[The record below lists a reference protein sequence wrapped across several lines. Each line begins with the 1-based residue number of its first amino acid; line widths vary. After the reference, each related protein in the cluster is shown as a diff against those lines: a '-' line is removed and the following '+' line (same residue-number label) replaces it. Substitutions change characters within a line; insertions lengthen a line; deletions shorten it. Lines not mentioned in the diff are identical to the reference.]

1 VSEIRPR
8 RSVLFIPGS
17 NARAVEKARTLPADA
32 LILDLEDAVAPDA
45 KETARAQVC
54 AAVRAGFGRRETVVR
69 INALSTPWGAKD
81 LLAAAAAKP
90 DAILVAKV
98 SGAQD
103 LQEVER
109 LLADSAIALWAM
121 VETPA
126 AILNIAALAG
136 AGGRLGC
143 LVMGTNDLIKEM
155 RGVHTQDR
163 LNLAAALGLSVLA
176 ARAYGLAII
185 DGVYN
190 DIENGEG
197 FAACCAQGKS
207 FGFDGKT
214 LIHPSQIEP
223 CNSAFAPSPE
233 EIETAKKII
242 AAFEQPENKGRGA
255 IKLDG
260 RMVELLHAEN
270 AKRMVALA
278 DAIAALEA
286 D

>member
-1 VSEIRPR
+1 M
-8 RSVLFIPGS
+8 PGY
-17 NARAVEKARTLPADA
+17 NARALEKARTLKADA

-54 AAVRAGFGRRETVVR
+54 AAVRAGLGKREVVVR

-90 DAILVAKV
+90 DAILLPKVATL
-98 SGAQD
+98 QD
-103 LQEVER
+103 LHAVEQR
-109 LLADSAIALWAM
+109 LAGAGRSLALWAM
-121 VETPA
+121 VETPL
-126 AILNIAALAG
+126 AILNIAALAA
-136 AGGRLGC
+136 AGGRLAC

-155 RGVHTQDR
+155 RGVHSEDR
-163 LNLAAALGLSVLA
+163 LNLAAALGLTVLA
-176 ARAYGLAII
+176 ARAHGLAVI

-190 DIENGEG
+190 DIANGEG
-197 FAACCAQGKS
+197 FAAACAQARS

-214 LIHPSQIEP
+214 LIHPSQIGP
-223 CNSAFAPSPE
+223 CNAAFAPSPE
-233 EIETAKKII
+233 EVETAKQII
-242 AAFEQPENKGRGA
+242 AAFEKPENKGRGA

-270 AKRMVALA
+270 ARRIVALA
-278 DAIAALEA
+278 QAIAALKG